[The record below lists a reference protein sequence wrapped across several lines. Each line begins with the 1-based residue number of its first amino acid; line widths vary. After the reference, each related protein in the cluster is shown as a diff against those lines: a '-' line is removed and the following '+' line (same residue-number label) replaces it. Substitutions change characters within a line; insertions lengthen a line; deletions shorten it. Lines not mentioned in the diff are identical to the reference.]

1 MTVPVVSVGTST
13 EGISG
18 SGGSCCPAPDDDV
31 KSGTDID
38 MRSIYNILYAR
49 ISNLEKSVKEQFA
62 LIADLTR
69 RGLRVDAGVQA
80 DIEKRDRLRAT
91 YTEVVKSTPSMQNV
105 DRSATGHSVGC
116 QTVFVDSASSSSS
129 PWRTNATRVRRR
141 NTCRNSFLDMFL
153 HDPFAHHRNHAYGFQ
168 VLQKLTK

>member
-1 MTVPVVSVGTST
+1 MTAPVVSVGTWT
-13 EGISG
+13 ESRSG

-62 LIADLTR
+62 LISDLTR

-105 DRSATGHSVGC
+105 DRSATGQSVGS
-116 QTVFVDSASSSSS
+116 QTIFVDSASLAFLAYKCYKGTAPEYLQELIPRYVPARPLCSSSQ
-129 PWRTNATRVRRR
+129 TRLRIPGAAEKKI
-141 NTCRNSFLDMFL
+141 F
-153 HDPFAHHRNHAYGFQ
+153 
-168 VLQKLTK
+168 